1 MQHKPRAEAL
11 SGVCT
16 SNVRELYGVGLVTEA
31 LQSSRV
37 RTHINSCRARRSLG
51 DSSPPLTDVSLLRAE
66 ASRTWASRVG
76 AVPPDRAPGS
86 EAILRPFL
94 WTVSACDLGSWAEP
108 RSLGMRVPGTSS

>member
-51 DSSPPLTDVSLLRAE
+51 DSSPPLTDVSLLRVEGSCTSGQPGGGSA
-66 ASRTWASRVG
+66 ARPG
-76 AVPPDRAPGS
+76 AGQRGDPA
-86 EAILRPFL
+86 AFL
-94 WTVSACDLGSWAEP
+94 VDGFS
-108 RSLGMRVPGTSS
+108 V